1 MEEPVNQG
9 KVAIICYAD
18 MDNLK
23 NINDEYGHDD
33 GDFALKTTARILQES
48 FRDMDII
55 GRIGGDEFL
64 SLAVTGSDC
73 DVESMKAR
81 IEKVTKLYNKLED
94 KPYPIEMST
103 GIYKFKISG
112 KVDIYEMM
120 NNADQLLYQEKIRKK
135 TGRQPR

>member
-1 MEEPVNQG
+1 
-9 KVAIICYAD
+9 

-23 NINDEYGHDD
+23 MINDQYGHDD
-33 GDFALKTTARILQES
+33 GDFALKTISQILSES

-55 GRIGGDEFL
+55 GRIGGDEFI

-73 DVESMKAR
+73 DGGSIKSR
-81 IEKVTKLYNKLED
+81 IEKITRRYNQFAD

-103 GIYKFKISG
+103 GIYKFKITG
-112 KVDIYEMM
+112 KIDIYEMM

-135 TGRQPR
+135 TGRQ